1 MIGYKLTT
9 QDNRTRVD
17 ETNETLWGE
26 NVTHKALRDDGELC
40 SDKWIHFYTHP
51 LLAVYF
57 NPIHANI
64 ANPKLWEC
72 EIEGTVKSEFD
83 KSGCKKLTTLREI
96 PLPVITIE
104 QRIEIAI
111 RCSLLVYPAPEY
123 VQWAEDWLSG
133 KDRTSAAASATAS
146 AAASAAAYAA
156 NAATSATASATA
168 KIEILPIIKSVVN

>member
-9 QDNRTRVD
+9 QDNRTRVGKK
-17 ETNETLWGE
+17 NETLWGE
-26 NVTHKALRDDGELC
+26 NITHKALWGGGELC

-96 PLPVITIE
+96 PLPVITTE

-111 RCSLLVYPAPEY
+111 KCSLLVYEESGY
-123 VQWAEDWLSG
+123 VMWAEDWLSG
-133 KDRTSAAASATAS
+133 KDRTN
-146 AAASAAAYAA
+146 AAYAA
-156 NAATSATASATA
+156 RGVNRLG
-168 KIEILPIIKSVVN
+168 LPVDFQKLIIQCKED

>member
-26 NVTHKALRDDGELC
+26 NVTHKALRDGGELC

-96 PLPVITIE
+96 PLPVITTE

-111 RCSLLVYPAPEY
+111 KCSLLVYEESGY
-123 VQWAEDWLSG
+123 VMWAEDWLSG
-133 KDRTSAAASATAS
+133 KDRTNAAY
-146 AAASAAAYAA
+146 AAHAAAYAA
-156 NAATSATASATA
+156 ANAAANAVYAAAYAAHAA